1 MRLCRDEIQG
11 RPVGEAI
18 RQEEATKINTSEIV
32 KRRSVGGTVTP
43 RVSVSYSE
51 TKIPSI
57 SALAR
62 CRCARN
68 QLFETPQ
75 CVDVKLCRLATENV
89 HISDMTLTT

>member
-1 MRLCRDEIQG
+1 MVSGLTVRLCRDEIQG

-57 SALAR
+57 SAFAR
-62 CRCARN
+62 CVVA
-68 QLFETPQ
+68 LETS
-75 CVDVKLCRLATENV
+75 CLKLLNA
-89 HISDMTLTT
+89 SM